1 MQQDSDD
8 DDDGGAGGGVGRGH
22 GAGVVVGGGDGV
34 VVVDGGGDI
43 EAAENCAKIT
53 WFFLII
59 FLATLGVRPVLTFVR
74 IFQH

>member
-1 MQQDSDD
+1 MQQVSDD
-8 DDDGGAGGGVGRGH
+8 DDNGGGGNGGGGVGG
-22 GAGVVVGGGDGV
+22 VGGGV

-59 FLATLGVRPVLTFVR
+59 FLATLGVRPVLTFVQ

>member
-1 MQQDSDD
+1 MQQVSDD
-8 DDDGGAGGGVGRGH
+8 DDNGGGGNGGGGVGG
-22 GAGVVVGGGDGV
+22 VGGGV

-53 WFFLII
+53 WFFLIT
-59 FLATLGVRPVLTFVR
+59 FLATLGVRPVLTFVQ